1 MRKIPLKVSPAFFL
15 TAGLIGFLSSYDFLQ
30 TVIWIGIIFFSVL
43 FHEFGHAVA
52 ARAFGQH
59 PRIELTPFGGLTIPY
74 GKELS
79 PPKEFVVI
87 LMGPLFGFAIFVGA
101 SILLQFPYGNSFVR
115 GVLEKFRYVNLFWTF
130 VNLLPI
136 LPLDGGQLVRVVL
149 NWIFGAKS
157 LKASLYISF
166 FFAALLSVAAF
177 LIGLFLIGG
186 IFLLFAFQS
195 IEGLRRVQNFSA
207 SDDRKEH
214 RDELKESEK
223 MIGLGHYDAAMTRLT
238 ELRKKTKGGMI
249 HTLVSEYMAKICYD
263 KHNFQEA
270 YDLLL
275 PVERYI
281 SKEAKVILY
290 LSAFEIGD
298 YKRVVELSGICFQE
312 SQTVDIA
319 VKAAESHA
327 MLQDIEKSIE
337 WLKTA
342 KSFGILNLSEIIT
355 GKAFDRIRNEEVFI
369 QFMSQNKT
377 V

>member
-15 TAGLIGFLSSYDFLQ
+15 TAGLIGFLNSYNFFE
-30 TVIWIGIIFFSVL
+30 TIVWIGIIFVSVL
-43 FHEFGHAVA
+43 FHELGHALA
-52 ARAFGQH
+52 ARGFGQH

-101 SILLQFPYGNSFVR
+101 SILLQFPYGDLFLR

-136 LPLDGGQLVRVVL
+136 LPLDGGQLVRVTL

-157 LKASLYISF
+157 LKASLYVSF
-166 FFAALLSVAAF
+166 FFAALFSVAAF

-195 IEGLRRVQNFSA
+195 IDGLRRVQNFSA
-207 SDDRKEH
+207 SDDRKEN

-223 MIGLGHYDAAMTRLT
+223 MIGLGHYDAAMVRLKQ
-238 ELRKKTKGGMI
+238 LRDKTKAGMI
-249 HTLVSEYMAKICYD
+249 HTLVSEYMAKICYE
-263 KHNFQEA
+263 KRNYQEA
-270 YDLLL
+270 YDYLL

-281 SKEAKVILY
+281 SKEAKLILY

-298 YKRVVELSGICFQE
+298 YKRVVDLSGICFQE

-319 VKAAESHA
+319 LTAASSHA
-327 MLQDIEKSIE
+327 MLKDIQRSIE

-342 KSFGILNLSEIIT
+342 KSFGSINLSEIVN
-355 GKAFDRIRNEEVFI
+355 GRAFDLIRNDELFLRFI
-369 QFMSQNKT
+369 SQDDR